1 MHQHDSNTPDCAF
14 CGGFPVVAIATGAR
28 HRDGSRVLLR
38 VVCRGCQGTGHGAP
52 ARRREAARV

>member
-1 MHQHDSNTPDCAF
+1 MHQHDSNTPDCPF